1 MSDHNTDAV
10 FSPWAK
16 PVGMIPTFAR
26 YQAINGLKPKGI
38 HVSLANSLLKNIT
51 LQVPDQRRHRAAR
64 HLRRT
69 GRVVAACEGDLAET

>member
-51 LQVPDQRRHRAAR
+51 LQVPRPATAQGCTAPTADWPGCGC
-64 HLRRT
+64 L
-69 GRVVAACEGDLAET
+69 